1 MTTWPTA
8 RLGELLVRRGGSL
21 LPASFPDEEFE
32 LYSIPAHDR
41 DGYEVLTGSQI
52 GSAKQIVQPGDVMV
66 SKIVPHIRR
75 ARAVGP
81 RTTRRQIASGE
92 WIVFRS
98 DNIDPNYLRHYLLSD
113 GFHAQ
118 FMATVAGVGGSLL
131 RARPAAVA
139 DLTVPL
145 PPIEEQRRLGAILDH
160 ADALQQRLKRRV
172 EELSSLESALFCARF
187 GADEANAMV
196 VEIAAHIRTGP
207 FGSQL
212 LHGEFV
218 DQGVAVLGLDNVVT
232 NEFRWVERRF
242 ITSAKYDQLKRYTVH
257 AGDVLISIMGTV
269 GRCVVVPGDIPL
281 AINTKHICAITPQP
295 ELALPEFL
303 RAAFLWHPESRAY
316 LLGRTK
322 GAIMD
327 GLNMGIIKGMPVP
340 LASIG
345 RQRDFVREVG
355 AVRMERRRAE
365 AGAAWSESLTASIR
379 VQAFSG
385 RL

>member
-1 MTTWPTA
+1 MNLV
-8 RLGELLVRRGGSL
+8 RLGELVSVTGGGTPRKGVAAYYDGDIPWVTPKDMKARVIAGSSVRITQSGMGASPAKLVPAGSVLVVVRSGVLKHTLPVGLTTVPVTLNQDMKALTPGPFLDSSYLAHL
-21 LPASFPDEEFE
+21 LT
-32 LYSIPAHDR
+32 DR
-41 DGYEVLTGSQI
+41 AAEVLSWVRATTADNFPI
-52 GSAKQIVQPGDVMV
+52 AKLLDL
-66 SKIVPHIRR
+66 
-75 ARAVGP
+75 
-81 RTTRRQIASGE
+81 E
-92 WIVFRS
+92 
-98 DNIDPNYLRHYLLSD
+98 LR
-113 GFHAQ
+113 
-118 FMATVAGVGGSLL
+118 
-131 RARPAAVA
+131 
-139 DLTVPL
+139 L
-145 PPIEEQRRLGAILDH
+145 PPIEEQRRIAAILDH

-196 VEIAAHIRTGP
+196 VEVAADIRTGP

-295 ELALPEFL
+295 ELAFPEFL

-316 LLGRTK
+316 LRG
-322 GAIMD
+322 
-327 GLNMGIIKGMPVP
+327 GL
-340 LASIG
+340 
-345 RQRDFVREVG
+345 REP
-355 AVRMERRRAE
+355 
-365 AGAAWSESLTASIR
+365 S
-379 VQAFSG
+379 
-385 RL
+385 